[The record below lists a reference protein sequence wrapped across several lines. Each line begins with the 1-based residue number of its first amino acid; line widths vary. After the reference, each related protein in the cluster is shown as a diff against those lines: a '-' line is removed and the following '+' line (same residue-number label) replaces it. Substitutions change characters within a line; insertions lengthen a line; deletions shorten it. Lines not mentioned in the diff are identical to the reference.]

1 MGLGDKEMEKKRIMV
16 VDERSNAGAQSV
28 LE

>member
-16 VDERSNAGAQSV
+16 VGKRSNAGAQSV